1 MCSSDLTSP
10 TFTGIPWRREELFY
24 FKTLIHRAHAPTTL
38 HNMVFNLATS
48 QALRAVA
55 RTSVASRAQIMPS
68 VIATPLSVRFLA
80 TPSSSSKPPPPSPSG
95 SPASSKPAKAES
107 TDDAQSQPQPQPPA
121 EPELARKGSSLFDID
136 TSATPLASQLI
147 EAEEAASRSDAG
159 KGSTRAKA
167 KTGARSMSSIERRRQ
182 NTVRILTGFVLI
194 GAGLSAYK
202 LGRPWE
208 SSAEAERFADSADAQ
223 TFVGRIK
230 LRLNAMYDDYNKP
243 LFEQLLPDPLPFP
256 YSRPFTMVIDIDD
269 LFVHSEWSREHGWRT
284 AKRPGLDHFL
294 GYLSQFYEIVLFT
307 TQPFF
312 TAGPIIEK
320 LDPDRRFITYTLFR
334 ESCRTVDGKLVK
346 DLNHLNRDLSKVVVV
361 DTNPDSF
368 HLHPEN
374 GILVKPWK
382 GEREDRELIG
392 LIPFF
397 EAIGIYNIDDV
408 RNTIKAYT
416 GTHIPT
422 EHARRTAAIRERE
435 LADNKARLER
445 MGKFGSVFGR
455 VSRSASAG
463 LPADK
468 TLYDLERER
477 YLQAY
482 LEEQKYWNEN
492 GDAIRKQAKDEQDRQ
507 IREMKINTW
516 GFFTGG
522 LKPQQPETPA
532 Q

>member
-1 MCSSDLTSP
+1 
-10 TFTGIPWRREELFY
+10 
-24 FKTLIHRAHAPTTL
+24 
-38 HNMVFNLATS
+38 MVFNMAAR

-55 RTSVASRAQIMPS
+55 RTSVAPRASTLPGAIAAPS
-68 VIATPLSVRFLA
+68 SIRFLA
-80 TPSSSSKPPPPSPSG
+80 TPPSSSKPPSSASQP
-95 SPASSKPAKAES
+95 SSKPADAS
-107 TDDAQSQPQPQPPA
+107 TSETSNDAASQPHPES
-121 EPELARKGSSLFDID
+121 EPELPPRGSSLFDID
-136 TSATPLASQLI
+136 TSATPRASQLI
-147 EAEEAASRSDAG
+147 EAQESASSSG
-159 KGSTRAKA
+159 KSGTGAKA

-182 NTVRILTGFVLI
+182 NTVRILTAFVLL
-194 GAGLSAYK
+194 GSGLSAYN
-202 LGRPWE
+202 LGRPWD
-208 SSAEAERFADSADAQ
+208 SDAEAARFADSPDAGN
-223 TFVGRIK
+223 FLGRIK
-230 LRLNAMYDDYNKP
+230 LRLNAMYEDYNKP

-269 LFVHSEWSREHGWRT
+269 LLVHSEWSREHGWRT
-284 AKRPGLDHFL
+284 AKRPGLDYFL

-320 LDPDRRFITYTLFR
+320 LDPDRRFVAYTLFK

-382 GEREDRELIG
+382 GERDDRELVG

-397 EAIGIYNIDDV
+397 EAIGIYNIEDV
-408 RNTIKAYT
+408 RNTIKAYS

-435 LADNKARLER
+435 LAENKARVER
-445 MGKFGSVFGR
+445 MGKFGSVFGG
-455 VSRSASAG
+455 VSRSANAG

-468 TLYDLERER
+468 TMYDLERER
-477 YLQAY
+477 YVQAF
-482 LEEQKYWNEN
+482 LEDQKYWKEN
-492 GDAIRKQAKDEQDRQ
+492 GEALRRQAKEEQDRQ
-507 IREMKINTW
+507 IREMKMNTW

-522 LKPQQPETPA
+522 MKPGQQPAEEAKPQ
-532 Q
+532 